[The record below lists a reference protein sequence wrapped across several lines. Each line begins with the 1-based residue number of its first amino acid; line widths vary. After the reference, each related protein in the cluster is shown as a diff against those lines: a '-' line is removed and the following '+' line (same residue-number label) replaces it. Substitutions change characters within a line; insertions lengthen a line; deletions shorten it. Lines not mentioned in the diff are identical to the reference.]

1 MSGKEVLLLAVWRC
15 KGSHDVVQIIST
27 AAEGNHTGM
36 ALQHSTPAGQ
46 VDASVVDLCLNLAQH
61 IYRLYRQLT
70 MQPNSGEELSCL
82 LTAAAYLLCHA
93 DEG

>member
-1 MSGKEVLLLAVWRC
+1 MSGKETLLLVVWRC

-27 AAEGNHTGM
+27 AAEGNRAGM

-46 VDASVVDLCLNLAQH
+46 VNACMVDLCLNLAQH

-70 MQPNSGEELSCL
+70 LQLNSGKALS
-82 LTAAAYLLCHA
+82 
-93 DEG
+93 